1 MRGDDDLARPWP
13 TVKTPTGKIVV
24 SEQNYVVC
32 ERWEVCVGPIGR
44 QENQEVD
51 VFNVKSIDSWRT
63 VAIRSFKPTYTKTNL
78 RKLSDARRHTWFL
91 SLLRTS
97 AFYNCTVAKW

>member
-1 MRGDDDLARPWP
+1 MRGDAGLARPWP

-78 RKLSDARRHTWFL
+78 PVVTHGFSVYSEQALFI
-91 SLLRTS
+91 
-97 AFYNCTVAKW
+97 TVP